1 MFKLHFNPSQAL
13 QQWVQQKSVAK
24 RPASNNT
31 YTRDN
36 HDARNVTVNSVP
48 LTSSE
53 FHADRELPRGASN
66 VATESELVPPPCL
79 SLRAKN
85 SGPELRMPQ
94 RHPRARVSL
103 RYWGSAIPVA
113 ANKRERHSLGA
124 RVAAALVQEHK
135 ACSSPE
141 RKENENKDRLTASFA
156 SSFCT
161 KIIQKG
167 QEY

>member
-1 MFKLHFNPSQAL
+1 MASAIHSRVMFKLHFNPWQAL

-24 RPASNNT
+24 RSANNNT
-31 YTRDN
+31 YTRDS

-53 FHADRELPRGASN
+53 FHADRELSRGASN

-94 RHPRARVSL
+94 RHPRARESL

-113 ANKRERHSLGA
+113 AASEKDTAWELVWQLPWSRNTKHAVHLKER
-124 RVAAALVQEHK
+124 RM
-135 ACSSPE
+135 
-141 RKENENKDRLTASFA
+141 RIRID
-156 SSFCT
+156 
-161 KIIQKG
+161 
-167 QEY
+167 